1 MFIGSLRKRIAVLQR
16 SDTQSLSGAMIPS
29 WPTYVTL
36 WGEITSP
43 TGRELM
49 AAQQV
54 QANISH
60 TVTLRWPGAS
70 YTITPSMRL
79 SYKGRFFDINAILN
93 EDERNRTLTLL
104 CTERVGQD

>member
-1 MFIGSLRKRIAVLQR
+1 MYIGGLRKRIQILSR
-16 SDTQSLSGAMIPS
+16 GDTQDNAGEMIPS
-29 WPTYVTL
+29 WLLYVTL

-49 AAQQV
+49 AGQQI

-60 TVTLRWPGAS
+60 IVTVRWPGINYIITPAMRAS
-70 YTITPSMRL
+70 YN
-79 SYKGRFFDINAILN
+79 GRFFDINAVLN
-93 EDERNRTLTLL
+93 VDERNRTLSLL